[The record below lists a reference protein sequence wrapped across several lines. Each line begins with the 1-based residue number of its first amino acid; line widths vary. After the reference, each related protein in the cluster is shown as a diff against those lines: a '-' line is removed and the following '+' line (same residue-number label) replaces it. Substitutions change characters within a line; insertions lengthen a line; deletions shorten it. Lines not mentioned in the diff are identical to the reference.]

1 MRASFWGERSPLLRF
16 AKEPVT
22 RKRFGTMAVEVKNN
36 VKTVLKVRNELSLTW
51 RKCEGAPLLNSTAHV
66 QREKLPLR

>member
-1 MRASFWGERSPLLRF
+1 M
-16 AKEPVT
+16 T

-51 RKCEGAPLLNSTAHV
+51 RKCEGAPRLNSTAHV
-66 QREKLPLR
+66 QSKKLPLR